1 MERIFD
7 SDDIY
12 FVDDRGWF
20 LVFIRQDGEPSPV
33 FYEDAS
39 SELIVL
45 SGGFASLGCFC
56 RLQRLAVVLQPDVA
70 KMTKGMY

>member
-12 FVDDRGWF
+12 FVDDRGRF

-33 FYEDAS
+33 FYP
-39 SELIVL
+39 L
-45 SGGFASLGCFC
+45 SFMKTLLRS
-56 RLQRLAVVLQPDVA
+56 
-70 KMTKGMY
+70 

>member
-12 FVDDRGWF
+12 FVDDRGRF

-33 FYEDAS
+33 FYFMC
-39 SELIVL
+39 LL
-45 SGGFASLGCFC
+45 SFREPSPVF
-56 RLQRLAVVLQPDVA
+56 
-70 KMTKGMY
+70 